1 MGGLADQGFGGF
13 DAAGGGKGIDR
24 ANATF
29 QGAAEF
35 LLLLNVDG
43 NGAEFVAS
51 AAVVQGGGGG
61 FGKALGAQYAL
72 NFGQAGGVAES
83 YGSDGAAGSGEL
95 DDNPVV
101 AKELDDRFLGAELV
115 DAAADDVQDAGHLVG
130 GGVEDFAEFV
140 GNDGVGRGV
149 SDYGKVG
156 YFPLLLGNGGVQD
169 FPQLFLPSV
178 IQGGVGGDAEAVG
191 FLAPEGYNLLVQFQG
206 VGGGGNDGYQVG
218 FLGRLRELEL
228 YQDGIGG
235 GQLFPGRGGGQG
247 GGDSIGQFLF
257 DRIRQQAGGNE
268 IGTIVPGGNGV
279 VGYGQ
284 GIEGNFQDGGIGRLG
299 KGYGD
304 AGAGVGFVEE
314 LAAAAEIQAE
324 AQAKG
329 AVAAADEGGKAGEV
343 DVDVGKGQGGPGKG
357 QDEQDDQG

>member
-1 MGGLADQGFGGF
+1 MADKSFGGF

-24 ANATF
+24 ANARF
-29 QGAAEF
+29 QGGTEF
-35 LLLLNVDG
+35 LLLLDVDG
-43 NGAEFVAS
+43 NGAEFVAA
-51 AAVVQGGGGG
+51 AAVVQGGGGRL
-61 FGKALGAQYAL
+61 GKALGAQYAL
-72 NFGQAGGVAES
+72 DFGQARRVAKG
-83 YGSDGAAGSGEL
+83 YGSDGAAGSGKL

-101 AKELDDRFLGAELV
+101 AKELDDGFLGAELV

-140 GNDGVGRGV
+140 GNHGVGRGV
-149 SDYGKVG
+149 GNYGKVG

-169 FPQLFLPSV
+169 FPELRLHSV
-178 IQGGVGGDAEAVG
+178 IQNGVGGDADAVG
-191 FLAPEGYNLLVQFQG
+191 FLTPEGHYLPVQFQG
-206 VGGGGNDGYQVG
+206 VDGGGNDGHQVG

-228 YQDGIGG
+228 YQGGVGG

-268 IGTIVPGGNGV
+268 IGTIVPGGNGI

-299 KGYGD
+299 KGYID

-324 AQAKG
+324 AQAEG

-343 DVDVGKGQGGPGKG
+343 DVDVGKGQSGPGKG